1 MAKNQGGQAVSVREY
16 LEYCCDYAGVGF
28 ETVTDRDIAL
38 GILALDYES
47 QLVAVHSVLQRN
59 REAEAQASA
68 RIRKL
73 EAAIRKHGHPHHWV
87 EHDWVDRMHDQT
99 FLDAAHSMAA
109 VGLIAPVIESLFD
122 RTFRYFGHE
131 NKWKQSRRH
140 DIAKGILKLAEAINL
155 KRHLPDDLDRTLL
168 ALFAYRN
175 KMFHCGLEW
184 PEKDR
189 RDFANRIRSNGWTN
203 CFSCAESGGDPWC
216 VYLSKEFVDHCLK
229 TVDSVIDGIG
239 AYARPTIWKDDRAD
253 L

>member
-1 MAKNQGGQAVSVREY
+1 MATPQGDQTVSVREY
-16 LEYCCDYAGVGF
+16 LEYLCAHAGVGL
-28 ETVTDRDIAL
+28 EAVTDRDIAL
-38 GILALDYES
+38 GILAPDYES
-47 QLVAVHSVLQRN
+47 QLVAIHSVLQRN

-68 RIRKL
+68 RIREL

-87 EHDWVDRMHDQT
+87 EHDWVDHMHHQT

-122 RTFRYFGHE
+122 RAFRYFGHE
-131 NKWKQSRRH
+131 NVWKQSRH
-140 DIAKGILKLAEAINL
+140 QHGIAKEILKFAEAIDL

-189 RDFANRIRSNGWTN
+189 RDFANLIRSNGWTN
-203 CFSCAESGGDPWC
+203 YFSCAKSGGDPWC
-216 VYLSKEFVDHCLK
+216 FYLSKEFVDHCLK
-229 TVDSVIDGIG
+229 TVDNLIEGIG
-239 AYARPTIWKDDRAD
+239 AYARPKI
-253 L
+253 